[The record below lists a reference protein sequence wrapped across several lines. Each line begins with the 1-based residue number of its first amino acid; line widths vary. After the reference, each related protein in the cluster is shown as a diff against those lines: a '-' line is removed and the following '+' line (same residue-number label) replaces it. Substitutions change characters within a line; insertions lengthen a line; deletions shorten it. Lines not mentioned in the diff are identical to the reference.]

1 MSSPNQAA
9 TPGNAGTD
17 SSVKQRAKKFLNL
30 PYLVTFLFILKAAVI
45 LMEIC
50 GAISV
55 SVKYDYRPT
64 SRYYNFVAVTG
75 IVVALLSI
83 TINLINIVGKFER
96 IPWNLIEM
104 IFDFLWSILI
114 LIAASL
120 VADDAR
126 K

>member
-1 MSSPNQAA
+1 MSSPNQATST
-9 TPGNAGTD
+9 TPNAD
-17 SSVKQRAKKFLNL
+17 PSVKQRAKKFLNL

-55 SVKYDYRPT
+55 SVKYDYRST

-75 IVVALLSI
+75 IVVALISI
-83 TINLINIVGKFER
+83 LLNLLNVVSKFER
-96 IPWNLIEM
+96 IPWSIIEM
-104 IFDFLWSILI
+104 VFDGLWAILM